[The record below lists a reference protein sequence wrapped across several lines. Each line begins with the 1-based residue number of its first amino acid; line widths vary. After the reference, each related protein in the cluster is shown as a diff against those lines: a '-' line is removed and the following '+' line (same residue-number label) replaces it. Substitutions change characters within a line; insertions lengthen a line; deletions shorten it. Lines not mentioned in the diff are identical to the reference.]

1 MLRNNGSVAN
11 IQQTQSTTS
20 LLQALVNSRPKSSQK
35 RIPSAKNTI
44 VQQKNIQR
52 CDPKLVLPEP
62 PKSTRTLDSD
72 KKQQPQQQKKLTL
85 IQRTMINK
93 PQERQ
98 RINSSGQKEVP
109 KEKDESQQTIPDI
122 EISKQVTV
130 FALSEQDQNT
140 SEPKHNTPLLTTQ
153 TSVPLSKYVMRLSK
167 GANIIPK
174 KQQDRKR
181 MNSPVRRA
189 TKENI
194 YSPVPTMN
202 KETKIKMRSVSPD
215 RRLMPKQS
223 LGPSSPYND
232 FEYYMSFLRYFHNK
246 QSKNEIKQLFNQK
259 NNQYFLDIYQ
269 DHFQQSY
276 HALQYCKDIVK
287 PSSNTIANKIVNLP
301 DNKFKKTIIFDLDET
316 LIHCQE
322 SNDDPSDTV
331 LTIKFP
337 TGETV
342 QAGINL
348 RPYCREML
356 AILSQKYEI
365 IVFTASHE
373 CYAQK
378 VINYIDPEK
387 KWVHHRFFRESCV
400 VVDDGLHVK
409 DLRVIGNRNIKDLV
423 LVDNASYSFCFQIE
437 NGIPIIPFYDNG
449 SDRELQYL
457 TSYLLE
463 LMQEQDIPA
472 KNLQKFKTNLYQES
486 TIEHLL
492 NTI

>member
-44 VQQKNIQR
+44 IQQKNIQR
-52 CDPKLVLPEP
+52 CDPKLSLPEP

-72 KKQQPQQQKKLTL
+72 KKQQPQQQKRLTL
-85 IQRTMINK
+85 IQRTMQNK

-98 RINSSGQKEVP
+98 RIDSSGQKEVP
-109 KEKDESQQTIPDI
+109 KEKEESQQTIPDI
-122 EISKQVTV
+122 EIPKQVTV

-140 SEPKHNTPLLTTQ
+140 SEAKGTTPFVPPQ
-153 TSVPLSKYVMRLSK
+153 ASAPLSKYVMRLSK

-189 TKENI
+189 TKENL
-194 YSPVPTMN
+194 YTPTPTMSRD
-202 KETKIKMRSVSPD
+202 TKMRMRSVSPD
-215 RRLMPKQS
+215 RKLMPKQS
-223 LGPSSPYND
+223 LGPQSPFND

-246 QSKNEIKQLFNQK
+246 LTKNQIKQLFNQK
-259 NNQYFLDIYQ
+259 TNQYFLDIYQ

-287 PSSNTIANKIVNLP
+287 PSLNAIANKIVNLP
-301 DNKFKKTIIFDLDET
+301 ENKFKKTIVFDLDET

-378 VINYIDPEK
+378 VINYIDPDK
-387 KWVHHRFFRESCV
+387 KWIHHRFFRESCV
-400 VVDDGLHVK
+400 VVDDGLHIK
-409 DLRVIGNRNIKDLV
+409 DLRVLGNRNLKDLV

-437 NGIPIIPFYDNG
+437 NGVPIIPFYDNS

-457 TSYLLE
+457 TTYLLE
-463 LMQEQDIPA
+463 VMQEQDIPS
-472 KNLQKFKTNLYQES
+472 KNLSKFKTNLYQES